1 VNTPATASAANL
13 HQAARAA
20 MARKDAR
27 AARIALAQLLD
38 RYPEHAPGWLT
49 ASIVELGLGQP
60 ARALQAAERGLALG
74 SPAPAL
80 LVQHVRCLHEA
91 GRLQQARQ
99 AARTAEP
106 ALAHHPALLHELG
119 NAWAAL
125 GDQDHAARLLA
136 RAAVELPNDP
146 ALAYNLAALLRYLGR
161 FEEAEQQLN
170 QAIALAPSDW
180 EAYATRSQLR
190 VQTPSQNHIAEL
202 ESKLSLGIPGWAGAV
217 QIHYAL
223 AKEYEDIGNY
233 TNSFRHLTQG
243 AGLRRAHLHY
253 DIESDIDAINQ
264 IIATFRTCE
273 PAPAASIANT
283 PVPIFVFGLPRSGTT
298 LIDRIL
304 SSHAEVMSHGEL
316 NDFPAAVITC
326 AGGAGPPP
334 PKGEMIRRAAAVPPA
349 QIGANYTARVA
360 RLPTPTAYFID
371 KLPMNYL
378 YAGLIAA
385 ALPHACLIHVSRH
398 PMANGYGMYKTLF
411 QQGYPFS
418 YDLDELGQYIGAYTR
433 LAAHWRAVL
442 GHRLIS
448 IQYETLVANQE
459 SETRRL
465 LQACGLPWHAACLS
479 PHQNAAPSLTQ
490 SAVQVRRPVY
500 TQAVDQ
506 WRHYEQGLA
515 PLARSLRAAGV
526 TTNSTS

>member
-1 VNTPATASAANL
+1 MITEPAPSAAIL
-13 HQAARAA
+13 HQTARAA

-27 AARIALAQLLD
+27 AARVALAQLLHLHPD
-38 RYPEHAPGWLT
+38 HAPGWLS
-49 ASIVELGLGQP
+49 ASILELSLGQP
-60 ARALQAAERGLALG
+60 ARALQAAEYGLALG

-80 LVQHVRCLHEA
+80 LVQHVRCLHES
-91 GRLQQARQ
+91 GRLQEARQ
-99 AARTAEP
+99 AARAAER
-106 ALAHHPALLHELG
+106 ALVHHPSLLHELG

-125 GDQDHAARLLA
+125 GDHGLAAQLLA
-136 RAAVELPNDP
+136 QAAAELPNDP

-161 FEEAEQQLN
+161 FEEAEEQLN
-170 QAIALAPSDW
+170 HAIRLAPTDW

-190 VQTPSQNHIAEL
+190 AQTPGRNHIAEL

-223 AKEYEDIGNY
+223 AKEYEDISEY
-233 TNSFRHLTQG
+233 AKSFAHLAQG
-243 AGLRRAHLHY
+243 AALRRQHLHY
-253 DIESDIDAINQ
+253 DVASDVAAINQ
-264 IIATFRTCE
+264 IIATFHTCQ
-273 PAPAASIANT
+273 PAPAPQAGA
-283 PVPIFVFGLPRSGTT
+283 PAPIFVFGLPRSGTT

-304 SSHAEVMSHGEL
+304 SSHPGVTSHGEL

-326 AGGAGPPP
+326 VSGTGQPP
-334 PKGEMIRRAAAVPPA
+334 PKGEMINRAGAVPPGH
-349 QIGANYTARVA
+349 IGANYMARIA
-360 RLPTPTAYFID
+360 RLETPTHHFID

-385 ALPHACLIHVSRH
+385 ALPQARLIHVSRH

-433 LAAHWRAVL
+433 LAAHWRTVL
-442 GHRLIS
+442 GDRLIS

-459 SETRRL
+459 AETRRL
-465 LQACGLPWHAACLS
+465 LHACSLPWNAACLA

-500 TQAVDQ
+500 THAVDQ
-506 WRHYEQGLA
+506 WRNYETALR
-515 PLARSLRAAGV
+515 PLAASLLAAGV
-526 TTNSTS
+526 AQELLD